1 MSASFARQLTSA
13 ACSAALAIGM
23 ASAPAFAQDTP
34 KSLSLELNNARD
46 ANGGCRITYIAKNDG
61 DQQYDTVSYQ
71 IVVFDNEDK
80 VAQFLILEF
89 GRLAAGKTKVV
100 EFDFANRECGGIS
113 RILVNDVS
121 ECTVNGSEAS
131 DCLDRLATSS
141 RTGIEFGV

>member
-13 ACSAALAIGM
+13 ASAALLAVGM
-23 ASAPAFAQDTP
+23 ATAPLLAQEAQKT
-34 KSLSLELNNARD
+34 LSLELNNARD

-61 DQQYDTVSYQ
+61 DQQFDTVSYQ
-71 IVVFDNEDK
+71 IVVFDSEDK

-100 EFDFANRECGGIS
+100 EFDFANRECAGIS

-121 ECTVNGSEAS
+121 ECTVNGAAAA

-141 RTGIEFGV
+141 RTDIDFGV